1 MSSFIIQDY
10 DVVDTTDFLDN
21 RWNELYDSGLMKLL
35 KEYKDELSDKKDEE
49 SVAFKNKVVEILKN
63 SV

>member
-1 MSSFIIQDY
+1 
-10 DVVDTTDFLDN
+10 
-21 RWNELYDSGLMKLL
+21 MKLL